1 MSEDAFHA
9 SGVPAMVPLMP
20 SRASSSVPLMPPA
33 SQTCS
38 SGARRAAGS
47 AKRAKRYSAAT
58 QMGRACRPCA
68 RATMGAASSSKSG
81 YCAAP
86 AGTPSLVP
94 REPLY
99 HDGERRMELEADL
112 PEEGKDRTLN
122 RLVAIT
128 VVTLSVFMAVA
139 NIKDDNLV
147 QAMQLSKSDAID
159 TWSEYQAT
167 KTKAHIV
174 DTARTEMALIAG
186 DNPSGAARTA
196 LATMDAE
203 ARKYAAEAPVLRAKA
218 QADDAQYDAL
228 NVHDD
233 QFDMSDALISIA
245 VSLAAVAA
253 LAETRWLLFTAWGFG
268 GFGLLMG
275 IAGFAGWAIHPNALA
290 NFLS

>member
-1 MSEDAFHA
+1 
-9 SGVPAMVPLMP
+9 
-20 SRASSSVPLMPPA
+20 
-33 SQTCS
+33 
-38 SGARRAAGS
+38 
-47 AKRAKRYSAAT
+47 
-58 QMGRACRPCA
+58 
-68 RATMGAASSSKSG
+68 
-81 YCAAP
+81 
-86 AGTPSLVP
+86 
-94 REPLY
+94 
-99 HDGERRMELEADL
+99 MEIEADL

-147 QAMQLSKSDAID
+147 QAMQLSKSNAID

-167 KTKAHIV
+167 RTKAHIV

-186 DNPSGAARTA
+186 DKPSPAAVVA
-196 LATMDAE
+196 LASMDKE
-203 ARKYAAEAPVLRAKA
+203 ARKYAAETPELKAKA

-228 NVHDD
+228 NTHDD

-245 VSLAAVAA
+245 ISLAAVAA

-268 GFGLLMG
+268 AFGLLMG
-275 IAGFAGWAIHPNALA
+275 IAGFAGWMIHPDALA

>member
-1 MSEDAFHA
+1 
-9 SGVPAMVPLMP
+9 
-20 SRASSSVPLMPPA
+20 
-33 SQTCS
+33 
-38 SGARRAAGS
+38 
-47 AKRAKRYSAAT
+47 
-58 QMGRACRPCA
+58 
-68 RATMGAASSSKSG
+68 
-81 YCAAP
+81 
-86 AGTPSLVP
+86 
-94 REPLY
+94 
-99 HDGERRMELEADL
+99 MELEADL
-112 PEEGKDRTLN
+112 AEEGKDRALN
-122 RLVAIT
+122 RLVAMT

-174 DTARTEMALIAG
+174 DTARTEMELIAG
-186 DNPSGAARTA
+186 DEPSGAARAA
-196 LATMDAE
+196 LATMDVE
-203 ARKYAAEAPVLRAKA
+203 AKKYAAEAPVLRAKA

-290 NFLS
+290 SFLS

>member
-1 MSEDAFHA
+1 MEIE
-9 SGVPAMVPLMP
+9 
-20 SRASSSVPLMPPA
+20 
-33 SQTCS
+33 
-38 SGARRAAGS
+38 AA
-47 AKRAKRYSAAT
+47 
-58 QMGRACRPCA
+58 
-68 RATMGAASSSKSG
+68 
-81 YCAAP
+81 
-86 AGTPSLVP
+86 
-94 REPLY
+94 
-99 HDGERRMELEADL
+99 L
-112 PEEGKDRTLN
+112 PEEGEDEGKDRTLN

-186 DNPSGAARTA
+186 DSPSAAARTA
-196 LATMDAE
+196 FATMDAE
-203 ARKYAAEAPVLRAKA
+203 AKKYAAEVPVLKAKA

-253 LAETRWLLFTAWGFG
+253 LAETRWLLFVAWGFG
-268 GFGLLMG
+268 AFGLLMG

-290 NFLS
+290 SFLS

>member
-1 MSEDAFHA
+1 
-9 SGVPAMVPLMP
+9 
-20 SRASSSVPLMPPA
+20 
-33 SQTCS
+33 
-38 SGARRAAGS
+38 
-47 AKRAKRYSAAT
+47 
-58 QMGRACRPCA
+58 
-68 RATMGAASSSKSG
+68 
-81 YCAAP
+81 
-86 AGTPSLVP
+86 
-94 REPLY
+94 
-99 HDGERRMELEADL
+99 
-112 PEEGKDRTLN
+112 
-122 RLVAIT
+122 
-128 VVTLSVFMAVA
+128 MAVA

-186 DNPSGAARTA
+186 DDPSGAARAA
-196 LATMDAE
+196 LATMDVE
-203 ARKYAAEAPVLRAKA
+203 AKKYAAEAPVLKAKA

-253 LAETRWLLFTAWGFG
+253 LAETRWLLFSAWGFG

-290 NFLS
+290 SFLS